1 MNNKIRRLVA
11 SIMSIFIILSM
22 LLGIIIM
29 GFRF

>member
-11 SIMSIFIILSM
+11 SIMSIFIVLSM

-29 GFRF
+29 GLRF